1 MLHFF
6 ITWVE
11 ERKSA
16 GEILHDET
24 QLFTHFLVR
33 GVKYPST
40 RSTYREKPE
49 QSKKESHRAA
59 TVQAAGP
66 FCMDA
71 GNIKIAK
78 NGAWDLQC
86 TFLLLVRWGKAP
98 RMLCALR
105 SCLVRIPTIGE
116 I

>member
-1 MLHFF
+1 MDSLSLLQIANLLESSVEAKESSKNILKNLKEKITVLHYRCLLHFF

-49 QSKKESHRAA
+49 
-59 TVQAAGP
+59 
-66 FCMDA
+66 
-71 GNIKIAK
+71 
-78 NGAWDLQC
+78 
-86 TFLLLVRWGKAP
+86 
-98 RMLCALR
+98 
-105 SCLVRIPTIGE
+105 
-116 I
+116 